1 MYKRTGSAINHEAT
15 SENTFS
21 FAGRAF
27 DKQRTKLASQQ
38 LCDTVV
44 ATVGEKRE
52 ATEPGRVQV
61 VYKRLR
67 SETSAARLVAAAAP
81 PPGLAAA
88 AAPAPPAAGLA
99 AAAAPPPRLAAA
111 APPAAGLAAAP
122 AAASPAPRGV

>member
-52 ATEPGRVQV
+52 ATEPGRVQEV
-61 VYKRLR
+61 HKRR
-67 SETSAARLVAAAAP
+67 RAAWASADV
-81 PPGLAAA
+81 GLAAA
-88 AAPAPPAAGLA
+88 AAPAAAPAAP
-99 AAAAPPPRLAAA
+99 AAAPAATS
-111 APPAAGLAAAP
+111 AAAP
-122 AAASPAPRGV
+122 AAAPAATPAAAPAAAAPHPA